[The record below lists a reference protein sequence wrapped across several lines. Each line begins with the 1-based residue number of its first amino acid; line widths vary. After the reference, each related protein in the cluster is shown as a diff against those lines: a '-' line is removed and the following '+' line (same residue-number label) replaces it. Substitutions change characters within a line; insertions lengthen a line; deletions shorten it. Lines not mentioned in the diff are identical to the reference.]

1 MVPSGA
7 AEPAER
13 DEAGPVP
20 SGASVQV
27 LRGFYEGLDV
37 PVDREWMVIGRGR
50 SADVMI
56 AEPTISRAHAAI
68 GYDGAGF
75 FMQDLGSTNGT
86 RVNGDRQA
94 RVDLSDGDELQLG
107 KLRLRVSVPP
117 RSREGRGA

>member
-1 MVPSGA
+1 MVPVEV

-13 DEAGPVP
+13 NEAVAVP

-27 LRGFYEGLDV
+27 LKGFYEGLEV

-86 RVNGDRQA
+86 RVNGDRLA
-94 RVDLSDGDELQLG
+94 RVDLSDGDDLQLG
-107 KLRLRVSVPP
+107 KLRLRVSLPP
-117 RSREGRGA
+117 RNRNNRGA